1 MTNEPVNQELI
12 YDGTVLCTKFS
23 RFIHKKRYEAHES
36 KEKPNYAIC
45 PACGNYHRLKR
56 YKNG

>member
-1 MTNEPVNQELI
+1 MTNKSVNQEI
-12 YDGTVLCTKFS
+12 TYDGTVLCTK
-23 RFIHKKRYEAHES
+23 FIHKKRYEAHES

-56 YKNG
+56 YKTDG